1 MSDSQKKKETARGM
15 EAVVRNASV
24 MNRSAISKV
33 NFKEGDRI
41 IISNQ
46 DYASQELRIVDV
58 QRSGGDVHVR
68 LQGGSV
74 DMVTEMSWLQREYA
88 TGKVARLDENGEI
101 IKDDEKL
108 SDGTGA

>member
-1 MSDSQKKKETARGM
+1 MSDSQKKETARGM

-33 NFKEGDRI
+33 HFKEGDRI

-46 DYASQELRIVDV
+46 DYAAQELRIVDV